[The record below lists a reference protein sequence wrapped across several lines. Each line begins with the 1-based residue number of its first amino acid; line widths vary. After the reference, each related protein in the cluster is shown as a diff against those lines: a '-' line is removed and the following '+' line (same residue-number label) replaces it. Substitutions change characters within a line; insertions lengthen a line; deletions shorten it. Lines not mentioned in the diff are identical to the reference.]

1 MNNIFDT
8 NGNIDLDKIQRA
20 YNRYSYGGTTRYKS
34 NAYVFLQDEFHP
46 YWHTLSKVSDKHYE
60 LKVNIKTFDLNF
72 NNQLESSDSIW
83 FNVYIKKTHIEAIC
97 QLSNQIRFLILGKVN
112 KSYSNIIVNECEQLV
127 A

>member
-20 YNRYSYGGTTRYKS
+20 YNRYTYGGTTRYKS

-46 YWHTLSKVSDKHYE
+46 YWHTLKKVGDKHYE
-60 LKVNIKTFDLNF
+60 LKVNIQTFNMGC
-72 NNQLESSDSIW
+72 NNQLDFSDSIW
-83 FNVYIKKTHIEAIC
+83 FDVYIKKAYIEAVC
-97 QLSNQIRFLILGKVN
+97 QLNSDICFLILGEIN
-112 KSYSNIIVNECEQLV
+112 KKYSNMFANESEQLE